1 MSQVH
6 AVSQADEPSRLRGSR
21 RARTRPAQRR
31 GRWGEEVGLS
41 PIGAWPWT
49 MKSLIIDGPL
59 ADPLFFRAAA
69 RERHRRACWHR
80 HQARLR

>member
-21 RARTRPAQRR
+21 RARTRPAERR

-49 MKSLIIDGPL
+49 MKSLIIDGHS
-59 ADPLFFRAAA
+59 FFGAAA

>member
-31 GRWGEEVGLS
+31 GRWGRSFTDWSMAMDDEVFNHR
-41 PIGAWPWT
+41 WT
-49 MKSLIIDGPL
+49 TCRHS
-59 ADPLFFRAAA
+59 FFCAAA

>member
-6 AVSQADEPSRLRGSR
+6 AVSQAVRPMSLADSGDPGGPGPGQHRGEVD
-21 RARTRPAQRR
+21 
-31 GRWGEEVGLS
+31 GVGLS

-49 MKSLIIDGPL
+49 MKSLIIDGHS
-59 ADPLFFRAAA
+59 FFGAAA

>member
-6 AVSQADEPSRLRGSR
+6 AVSQAV
-21 RARTRPAQRR
+21 RPMSLADSGDPGGPRPGQQRR

-49 MKSLIIDGPL
+49 MKSLIIDGHS
-59 ADPLFFRAAA
+59 FFGAAA